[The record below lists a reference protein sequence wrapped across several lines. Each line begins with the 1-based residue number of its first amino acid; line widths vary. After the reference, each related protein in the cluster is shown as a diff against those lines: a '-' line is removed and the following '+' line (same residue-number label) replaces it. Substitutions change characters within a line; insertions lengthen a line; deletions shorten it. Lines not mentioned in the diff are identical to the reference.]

1 MDTDPSIVERRVS
14 YRIQMQ
20 ELKRLQKIF
29 GEEVV
34 QPYGPESK
42 TQVGQC
48 KRKLVEIQEDIY
60 KLKHGL

>member
-1 MDTDPSIVERRVS
+1 MDTDPSIVERKVS
-14 YRIQMQ
+14 YSIQMK
-20 ELKRLQKIF
+20 ELKRLQTIF

-34 QPYGPESK
+34 QPYGQESK
-42 TQVGQC
+42 SQIGQC